1 MSNTTV
7 SFHSIS
13 YVQYD
18 RKFPQYPIF
27 FQTMALYPMNTGLNR
42 PNYYSSL
49 HKAMM
54 FTLSVESV
62 YILIYYTAAGGLE
75 FFENYTRN
83 EWRRYETTL
92 ETSVIFQSRSTLLVQ
107 STTIYLAIFVSLVS
121 SQLVSTVVFT
131 SSPLVSS
138 VVFTSTPLV
147 SSVVFRNGRPSPDG
161 HA

>member
-7 SFHSIS
+7 SFHNIL
-13 YVQYD
+13 
-18 RKFPQYPIF
+18 F

-75 FFENYTRN
+75 FFGNYTRN
-83 EWRRYETTL
+83 EWRRYENYTRNECGRCEITL
-92 ETSVIFQSRSTLLVQ
+92 VSSVIFQSRSTLLVQ